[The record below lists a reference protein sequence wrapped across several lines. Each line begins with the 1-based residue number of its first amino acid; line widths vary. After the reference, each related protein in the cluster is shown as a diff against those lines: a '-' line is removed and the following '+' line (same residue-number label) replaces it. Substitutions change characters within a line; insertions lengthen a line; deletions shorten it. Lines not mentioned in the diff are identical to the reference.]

1 MKAVLHLLRSMRFAI
16 AILAVVAVA
25 ATTGSIIEQSQPA
38 VVYVSRH
45 GEFWASFFALCGLTD
60 VYHAWWFLGL
70 LGCMAASTAL
80 CLWQNTPSMLRDMR
94 SYRENKSIA
103 SLRNLEF
110 HAEFS
115 LNERSATQAGL
126 ASYLTAQGFRYKHV
140 FTGGGSLL
148 AARAGNARRL
158 GYFLVHGAM
167 VLICVGGLIDNASS
181 YRASLRIPQG
191 ATAGTAQ
198 IQAGEQVRQQP
209 LPFSVRLKEFRIAHY
224 ANGQPSDFTSDIEI
238 LDDGR
243 VVPATLRVNHPFIY
257 RGVTLFQSGFDD
269 GGSSIR
275 LRMHPAAGAVQ
286 DIRGEIGKDAALLID
301 GEPAMLELAE
311 LRAIN
316 VFNKDGLAEKAWHSR
331 TQPGERMRDA
341 GASVAFRLRDKQGQA
356 DQWLVYQQA
365 LEIDG
370 DRYRIIGHQAAGET
384 AMRYLRIPADADG
397 GIGTYTRLAQA
408 LADPR
413 QRAAAA
419 KAVAERVADP
429 RLAATL
435 EATSA
440 ALMEGFQRKGYSAL
454 VDLMPPDSAG
464 KQEMQVGQLYLQL
477 LERSAF
483 QLLKHDDQRELQ
495 AKHGD
500 SQLSVKLDAPD
511 GRHAQRGESGLSET
525 TGQHAASAAPESS
538 QTLRALLTAHS
549 DAVDM
554 RLPAVFTFEDYTQID
569 ATVLQVT
576 HAPGAALVYLG
587 AALLALGVIAM
598 YFVRERRLWLHCAG
612 GKLLLAFS
620 ANRNQPALQAEFDR
634 HAQAITAL
642 VAGAAPTMTR

>member
-1 MKAVLHLLRSMRFAI
+1 MKAVLQLLRSMRFAI

-45 GEFWASFFALCGLTD
+45 GEFWAAFFALCGLTD

-115 LNERSATQAGL
+115 LNEKSATQAGL

-140 FTGGGSLL
+140 FTGGGWLL
-148 AARAGNARRL
+148 AARAGHARRL

-167 VLICVGGLIDNASS
+167 VLICVGGLVDNASS

-191 ATAGTAQ
+191 ATADTAQ
-198 IQAGEQVRQQP
+198 LQAGEQVRQQP
-209 LPFSVRLKEFRIAHY
+209 LPFAVRLKEFRIAHY

-238 LDDGR
+238 LDGGR
-243 VVPATLRVNHPFIY
+243 VVPATLRVNHPFTY

-269 GGSSIR
+269 GGSSVS
-275 LRMHPAAGAVQ
+275 LRMHAAAGAVQ
-286 DIRGEIGKDAALLID
+286 DIRGEIDKDAALLVD

-311 LRAIN
+311 LRAVN
-316 VFNKDGLAEKAWHSR
+316 VFNKDGSAEQAWHSR
-331 TQPGERMRDA
+331 SQPGERTRDA
-341 GASVAFRLRDKQGQA
+341 GPSVAFRLRDKQGQA

-370 DRYRIIGHQAAGET
+370 GRYRVLGHQAAGET

-397 GIGTYTRLAQA
+397 GIGTYVRLTQA

-419 KAVAERVADP
+419 KAVAARVADP

-435 EATSA
+435 EVTSA

-454 VDLMPPDSAG
+454 MDLMSPDSTG
-464 KQEMQVGQLYLQL
+464 KQDIKDVQVGQLYLQL

-483 QLLKHDDQRELQ
+483 QLLKHD
-495 AKHGD
+495 
-500 SQLSVKLDAPD
+500 APSD
-511 GRHAQRGESGLSET
+511 LH
-525 TGQHAASAAPESS
+525 
-538 QTLRALLTAHS
+538 ALLTAHS

-598 YFVRERRLWLHCAG
+598 YFVRERRLWLYCAG

-620 ANRNQPALQAEFDR
+620 ANRNQPALQAEFER

-642 VAGAAPTMTR
+642 VAGAAPTMTRTPTC